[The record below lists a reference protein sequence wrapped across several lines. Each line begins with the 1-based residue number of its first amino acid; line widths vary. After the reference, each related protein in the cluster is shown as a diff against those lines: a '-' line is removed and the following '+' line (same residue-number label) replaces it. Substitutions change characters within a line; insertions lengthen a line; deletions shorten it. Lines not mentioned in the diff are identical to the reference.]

1 MGWEGSPVCSVL
13 PIVIQTH
20 CTQEDPNSKH
30 ENICFIL
37 SANLLLILPPALS
50 LSFNK
55 TIKSDPQSVLLSGD
69 IHVSKRQHSEHKA
82 RAYRK
87 KKKQNRENTQKM
99 LVRNT

>member
-13 PIVIQTH
+13 PVVIQTH

-50 LSFNK
+50 LSL
-55 TIKSDPQSVLLSGD
+55 IKQSNLIHSQSCYQVTFMFLKGSTLS
-69 IHVSKRQHSEHKA
+69 IKLELTE
-82 RAYRK
+82 K
-87 KKKQNRENTQKM
+87 KKNRENTQKM